1 MFPLEP
7 TRVGGEGEREGEE
20 RTTPSNSVEGARIA
34 SYESATEK
42 WEKEVEPPRRR
53 VRAREI
59 KIAVE
64 PLRERVSEMMGRILR
79 EEETSRSDEGDKQ
92 RT

>member
-1 MFPLEP
+1 MLQPLLTYEVN
-7 TRVGGEGEREGEE
+7 TNSI
-20 RTTPSNSVEGARIA
+20 TPSPGWSKPVVI
-34 SYESATEK
+34 K
-42 WEKEVEPPRRR
+42 PDPEVEPPRRR

>member
-1 MFPLEP
+1 MDPDLEKL
-7 TRVGGEGEREGEE
+7 RKRISEL
-20 RTTPSNSVEGARIA
+20 TPSPGWSKPIVIEPDP
-34 SYESATEK
+34 
-42 WEKEVEPPRRR
+42 EVEPPRRR